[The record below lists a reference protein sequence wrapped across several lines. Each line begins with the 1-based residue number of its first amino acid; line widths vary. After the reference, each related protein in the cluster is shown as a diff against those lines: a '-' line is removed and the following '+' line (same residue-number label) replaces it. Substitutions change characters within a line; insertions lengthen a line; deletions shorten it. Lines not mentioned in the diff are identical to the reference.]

1 MLTWL
6 SSLACKPEERRT
18 PSESRMTIKAK
29 TNVTMKRLELR
40 PSLNPTAAAR
50 DATREE
56 WLDGIP
62 PVLHINV
69 SVISRADFRGA
80 LRRPITALI
89 SWARNQLTKVER
101 KIGFSANLTIAFAGW
116 DRVEDIV
123 LQSLREHAFVKTM
136 DRLICVR

>member
-1 MLTWL
+1 M
-6 SSLACKPEERRT
+6 
-18 PSESRMTIKAK
+18 
-29 TNVTMKRLELR
+29 NRLEPK

-50 DATREE
+50 DTTSEE

-69 SVISRADFRGA
+69 RVISRADLRGA

-123 LQSLREHAFVKTM
+123 LQSLREHAFVKTWV
-136 DRLICVR
+136 RLCIARHGRKRGYQWLKRIRSGKTTKDEGSIG